1 MVPVVPCHVSRPY
14 GSGPIGWSKGCA
26 PTHGFTWLRFLY
38 PFLRSIS
45 LQYIACAGEIA
56 GSVSG
61 EERPCDDGLSLWSE
75 GYVVDYVVPLECGG
89 PDVPLNMREVISFF
103 IRRGTLGKISAG
115 SRWVAA
121 FPCHSV
127 ACYENKSS
135 VKRLWFLTSPQSR
148 DFVVLETTIVLYA
161 CAGAPSVAAEP
172 VLDRAGGF

>member
-89 PDVPLNMREVISFF
+89 PDVPLNMREVISFLSGVE
-103 IRRGTLGKISAG
+103 R
-115 SRWVAA
+115 
-121 FPCHSV
+121 
-127 ACYENKSS
+127 
-135 VKRLWFLTSPQSR
+135 
-148 DFVVLETTIVLYA
+148 
-161 CAGAPSVAAEP
+161 
-172 VLDRAGGF
+172 

>member
-1 MVPVVPCHVSRPY
+1 MVGRLCRRLRRPARMRRP
-14 GSGPIGWSKGCA
+14 G
-26 PTHGFTWLRFLY
+26 
-38 PFLRSIS
+38 RSIK
-45 LQYIACAGEIA
+45 YAG
-56 GSVSG
+56 GH
-61 EERPCDDGLSLWSE
+61 L
-75 GYVVDYVVPLECGG
+75 
-89 PDVPLNMREVISFF
+89 FF

-161 CAGAPSVAAEP
+161 CAGAPSVAGEP
-172 VLDRAGGF
+172 VLDRAGGFRAAHALSTNAD